1 MTVIRRIGAL
11 VALLVVIAG
20 LPAGLVAAGAPL
32 VPSGLSWAHVRHLLV
47 TPDMTGSVLVW
58 LVSLIGWIG
67 WAWFALAVAA
77 EAVTMLSGQRLHW
90 HMPGP
95 RLVRRVAAGLLIAA
109 CAAAPAATSTAHAAE
124 ATHVAVAAQAGPAH
138 AAPAQD
144 SPATTSQAPD
154 ASTTPK
160 IWKTYTVRA
169 NDYLWKIAEH
179 YYGDGAQYHKIAED
193 PAGSREHGRSSFG

>member
-109 CAAAPAATSTAHAAE
+109 VSY
-124 ATHVAVAAQAGPAH
+124 THLTLPTKA
-138 AAPAQD
+138 
-144 SPATTSQAPD
+144 
-154 ASTTPK
+154 
-160 IWKTYTVRA
+160 
-169 NDYLWKIAEH
+169 
-179 YYGDGAQYHKIAED
+179 
-193 PAGSREHGRSSFG
+193 